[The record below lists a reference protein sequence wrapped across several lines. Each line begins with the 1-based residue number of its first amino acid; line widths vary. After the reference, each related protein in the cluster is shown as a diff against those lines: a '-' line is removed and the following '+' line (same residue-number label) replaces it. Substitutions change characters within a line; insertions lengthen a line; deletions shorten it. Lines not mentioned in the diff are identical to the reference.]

1 MAGEGAQAS
10 GVAGAGGKQ
19 LTLMYASINYIK
31 TRHPYG
37 EIPGQPSQAPPP
49 APPPAP
55 TQPSASHG
63 LTNGDGPTTEPN
75 GPAHSAAVPPA
86 APVQEQ
92 TLEQRDGS
100 PPPERPDAFNAAL
113 HELARDLVLQE
124 QQIELLINSLPGLGN
139 SEVSQESRMR
149 ELEAELREVEVARA
163 GAEEERERMVD
174 ALGELL
180 AGTRRVH

>member
-1 MAGEGAQAS
+1 MADRLTQLQDAIDN
-10 GVAGAGGKQ
+10 Q

-49 APPPAP
+49 APLPAP
-55 TQPSASHG
+55 PQPAPSQS
-63 LTNGDGPTTEPN
+63 LTNGDAPPSQPN
-75 GPAHSAAVPPA
+75 GPAQPAPPPQA
-86 APVQEQ
+86 APAPEQ
-92 TLEQRDGS
+92 QPDQRDGS
-100 PPPERPDAFNAAL
+100 PPPERPDTFNAAL

-139 SEVSQESRMR
+139 SEASQERRMR
-149 ELEAELREVEVARA
+149 ELDAELREVERERA
-163 GAEEERERMVD
+163 EAEEQREGMVD
-174 ALGELL
+174 ALGEVL

>member
-1 MAGEGAQAS
+1 M
-10 GVAGAGGKQ
+10 KQ

-49 APPPAP
+49 APLPAP
-55 TQPSASHG
+55 PHAPPSQS
-63 LTNGDGPTTEPN
+63 LTNGDGPALEPN
-75 GPAHSAAVPPA
+75 GPAHSAAAPAA
-86 APVQEQ
+86 APVQEFS
-92 TLEQRDGS
+92 LEQRDGS

-163 GAEEERERMVD
+163 EAEEERERMVD

>member
-1 MAGEGAQAS
+1 MADRLTQLQDAIDN
-10 GVAGAGGKQ
+10 Q

-49 APPPAP
+49 APLPAP
-55 TQPSASHG
+55 PHAPPSQS

-75 GPAHSAAVPPA
+75 GPAHSAAPPA

-92 TLEQRDGS
+92 PLEQRDGS

-139 SEVSQESRMR
+139 SEVSQERRMR

-163 GAEEERERMVD
+163 EAEEERERMVD